1 MPDSNTVELRP
12 VKFSRLSR
20 RGILLSLSGAQLASA
35 GMAVVTFV
43 ITLYVAGADALVWTS
58 PLWAG
63 GIAITWLRVA
73 GRPVIEWAPLVA
85 GWWRRKLAGQT
96 IFRKRIGRPRPAG
109 TLALPGDASGL
120 RQYTDP
126 ETGAVMIHDPHQ
138 ATLTVVCRIEHPAF
152 ILLDPAEQERRV
164 SGWGRVLAT
173 VCRSGRVSRL
183 QVLERTLPDSG
194 SGLTEWWQQHGHDDG
209 SWVARTYQDLISR
222 AGPSGERHVTT
233 VSLSLDLRRAS
244 RTIRTAGGGMTG
256 SAAVLRQEMATLAA
270 ALRAA
275 DLRPSAW
282 CDAGEVA
289 IMLRTAYD
297 PAVSSALERSGTVGR
312 DLATAGP
319 IAVEETWDALR
330 TDSAHHAVLWVSEWP
345 RAQTYPGF
353 LAPLLL
359 AGGVRRSF
367 TILYEPIRADV
378 ATRDIRKRKVEHLSD
393 ATQRAR
399 MGQIDD
405 ASHSAELQDVLQQES
420 DLVAGHGILR
430 YTGLVSVS
438 ARTPDELEAAVA
450 QIEQAAIQSS
460 LETRRLVAQQASA
473 FAVAA
478 LPLARHV

>member
-1 MPDSNTVELRP
+1 MTESRTVELRP

-20 RGILLSLSGAQLASA
+20 RGILLSLSGTQLTSA
-35 GMAVVTFV
+35 GTAVVVFV
-43 ITLYVAGADALVWTS
+43 VTLYVAGASALVWTS
-58 PLWAG
+58 PVWAG
-63 GIAITWLRVA
+63 GIAVTWIRVS
-73 GRPVIEWAPLVA
+73 GRPVIEWVPRVA
-85 GWWRRKLAGQT
+85 DWWRRKLTGQT
-96 IFRKRIGRPRPAG
+96 IFRKRVGRPRPAG
-109 TLALPGDASGL
+109 TLALPGDAAGL

-126 ETGAVMIHDPHQ
+126 ESGAVMIHDPHQ
-138 ATLTVVCRIEHPAF
+138 ATLTAVCRIEHPAF
-152 ILLDPAEQERRV
+152 ILLDPSEQERRV
-164 SGWGRVLAT
+164 NGWGRVLAT

-194 SGLTEWWQQHGHDDG
+194 SGLVEWWQQHGNDDG
-209 SWVARTYQDLISR
+209 SWVAQTYQELISR
-222 AGPSGERHVTT
+222 AGPAGERHLTT

-244 RTIRTAGGGMTG
+244 RTIRTAGGGLTG
-256 SAAVLRQEMATLAA
+256 GAAVLRQEMATLTA

-275 DLRPSAW
+275 DLRPSGW
-282 CDAGEVA
+282 CDPGEVA

-297 PAVSSALERSGTVGR
+297 PAVSSALERSGTIGR
-312 DLATAGP
+312 DLAAAGP
-319 IAVEETWDALR
+319 IAVEEKWDRLR

-359 AGGVRRSF
+359 ASGVRRSF
-367 TILYEPIRADV
+367 TILYEPIRAD
-378 ATRDIRKRKVEHLSD
+378 AAARDIRKRKVEHLSD

-430 YTGLVSVS
+430 FTGLVAVS
-438 ARTPDELEAAVA
+438 ARTEDELEAAVA
-450 QIEQAAIQSS
+450 EIEQAAIQSS
-460 LETRRLVAQQASA
+460 LETRRLVAQQAAA
-473 FAVAA
+473 FTAAA